1 MVLSAALSGA
11 DQVRIAFRDDGR
23 GIPAEHLSRIF
34 DPFFTTRMG
43 QGGTGLG
50 LNIAYNIVTTLL
62 GGSIRVD
69 SAAGGGTVF
78 VVELPL
84 RVVQAPELAGPGSVE
99 N

>member
-1 MVLSAALSGA
+1 
-11 DQVRIAFRDDGR
+11 VRIEFRDDGR

-62 GGSIRVD
+62 GGTIRVE
-69 SAAGGGTVF
+69 SGAGEGTAFIVD
-78 VVELPL
+78 LPL
-84 RVVQAPELAGPGSVE
+84 RAAHAPEAAVAQRDVKTLGA
-99 N
+99 